1 MAGEKKKLCRLG
13 FKHLTILLVIR
24 LLCFHSDNGPL
35 LTLRNKLCYFAVS
48 PSQISFLVFLL
59 SVLSLS
65 QTLFHTAFPHSL
77 PGIGLRR
84 CPTPPPS
91 HTRGTVGDC
100 VTFLKFYP
108 SASILDVLCVTHIL
122 RRCETK
128 VETLHFVQS
137 VGPSTAWLEKSWL
150 LSRLSFEIT
159 VCFRETS
166 PN

>member
-1 MAGEKKKLCRLG
+1 MKRKTCRLG
-13 FKHLTILLVIR
+13 FKHLAILLVIR
-24 LLCFHSDNGPL
+24 LLCSHSDNGPL

-91 HTRGTVGDC
+91 HTRGTVGAC
-100 VTFLKFYP
+100 VTFSKFYP

-122 RRCETK
+122 RRCETNLK
-128 VETLHFVQS
+128 PFISSNQS
-137 VGPSTAWLEKSWL
+137 ALQL
-150 LSRLSFEIT
+150 LGWRRRGFCRAFPLKYRFAFERPPPT
-159 VCFRETS
+159 EQ
-166 PN
+166 